1 MFHHVRPAPNEA
13 FQPNNLLE
21 ITPDFLDEVLRLLR
35 RLDYDIVSLAE
46 AVRRMRAA
54 DHRRRF
60 AVLTFDDGY
69 RDNALH
75 AAPILARHQ
84 APYTVFVT
92 PGFAER
98 TARLWWVELEVA
110 IRRSQRIE
118 LKIGGDMLRLP
129 CTSIAEKRLAWTA
142 IYSRLR
148 LGSEDQ
154 LGSAMDRLCDRAGID
169 RPGLVASLCLD
180 WPEMRRLAADPLA
193 DFGAHTLTHP
203 RLAKLPEA
211 AQRREV
217 ETSRSVIEAELGRP
231 VRHLAYPIGDR
242 TSAGPREFA
251 TAQDLGFD
259 AAVTTRPGVLFAEHA
274 HHLTALPRL
283 SINGLWQRSRHVEVL
298 LSGAAYAL
306 WNRGRRVD
314 AA

>member
-1 MFHHVRPAPNEA
+1 MFHHVRPASTDA
-13 FQPNNLLE
+13 FQPNGLLE
-21 ITPDFLDEVLRLLR
+21 ITPEFLEEVLRLLR

-54 DHRRRF
+54 DHGRRF

-69 RDNALH
+69 RDNAIY

-84 APYTVFVT
+84 APYTLFVT
-92 PGFAER
+92 PGFADR
-98 TARLWWVELEVA
+98 TARLWWVELEMA
-110 IRRSQRIE
+110 IRRGARID
-118 LKIGGDMLRLP
+118 LDVGGDRVRLP
-129 CTSIAEKRLAWTA
+129 CTTVAEKKLAWTA
-142 IYSRLR
+142 IYARLR
-148 LGSEDQ
+148 SGSEDQ
-154 LGSAMDRLCDRAGID
+154 LDAAMDRLCGQAEID

-180 WPEMRRLAADPLA
+180 WQELRRLASDPLA
-193 DFGAHTLTHP
+193 SFGAHTLSHP
-203 RLAKLPEA
+203 RLAKLSDA
-211 AQRREV
+211 AQRHEIV
-217 ETSRSVIEAELGRP
+217 ASRSAIEAELGRP

-251 TAQDLGFD
+251 AARETGFE
-259 AAVTTRPGVLFAEHA
+259 AAVTTRPGVLFADHA
-274 HHLTALPRL
+274 DHLTALPRL
-283 SINGLWQRSRHVEVL
+283 SVNGLWQRSRDVEVL